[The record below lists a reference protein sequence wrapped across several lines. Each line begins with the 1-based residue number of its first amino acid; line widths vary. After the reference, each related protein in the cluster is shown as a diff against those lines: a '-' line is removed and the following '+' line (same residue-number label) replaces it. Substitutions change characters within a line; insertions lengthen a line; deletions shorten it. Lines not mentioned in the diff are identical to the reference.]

1 MELFDLHV
9 HSVFSDGRD
18 TPRDIVI
25 SAIEKGV
32 KTLGFSDHS
41 YTEFDE
47 RYCIQRDKQA
57 EYIRTINELKNEFSD
72 KIKILCATEQD
83 FYSTAPT
90 SGYDYVIGSVHYVLI
105 DGKYIP
111 VDETADI
118 LKQAA
123 DKYFSGDILSLCEA
137 YFENVG
143 KVYEKT
149 KCDIVGHFD
158 LITKF
163 NEQEQL
169 FDENDPRY
177 IRAYRKAVD
186 KIIEGCKVFEINTGA
201 ISRGYR
207 TTPYPS
213 ENIRSYI
220 RQKGGK
226 FILSSDSHQ
235 KETLC
240 FEFDKFRNLL

>member
-47 RYCIQRDKQA
+47 RYCIQRNKQA

-90 SGYDYVIGSVHYVLI
+90 VGYDYVIGSVHYVLI
-105 DGKYIP
+105 DGEYIP

-149 KCDIVGHFD
+149 KCDIVGHID

-186 KIIEGCKVFEINTGA
+186 KIITDCKVFEINTGA

-213 ENIRSYI
+213 ENIQSYI

>member
-105 DGKYIP
+105 DGEYIP

-177 IRAYRKAVD
+177 ISAYRKAVD
-186 KIIEGCKVFEINTGA
+186 KIITDCKVFEINTGA

-213 ENIRSYI
+213 ENKRRYI

>member
-72 KIKILCATEQD
+72 KIEILCATEQD

-105 DGKYIP
+105 DGEYIP

-118 LKQAA
+118 LKQTA

-169 FDENDPRY
+169 FDESDPRY

-186 KIIEGCKVFEINTGA
+186 KIITDCKVFEINTGA

>member
-9 HSVFSDGRD
+9 HSVFSDGKD
-18 TPRDIVI
+18 EPRDIVLA
-25 SAIEKGV
+25 AIEKGV

-47 RYCIQRDKQA
+47 RYCIQKDKQA
-57 EYIRTINELKNEFSD
+57 EYMKTVNDLKNEFSG
-72 KIKILCATEQD
+72 KIKILCGTEQD

-90 SGYDYVIGSVHYVLI
+90 RGYDYVIGSVHYILK
-105 DGKYIP
+105 GGEYIP

-123 DKYFSGDILSLCEA
+123 KDYFSGDIMSLCEA
-137 YFENVG
+137 YFEEVG
-143 KVYEKT
+143 EVYEKT

-163 NEQEQL
+163 NEQEKL
-169 FDENDPRY
+169 FDETDPRY
-177 IRAYRKAVD
+177 INACKKAVD
-186 KIIEGCKVFEINTGA
+186 RIIKNCKVFEINTGA

-213 ENIRSYI
+213 DEIRDYI

-226 FILSSDSHQ
+226 LILSSDSHQ

-240 FEFDKFRNLL
+240 FEFDKFRSLV

>member
-25 SAIEKGV
+25 SAIEKGI

-72 KIKILCATEQD
+72 KIEILCATEQD

-105 DGKYIP
+105 DGAYIP

-186 KIIEGCKVFEINTGA
+186 KIITDCKVFEINTGA

-240 FEFDKFRNLL
+240 FEFNKFRNLL

>member
-18 TPRDIVI
+18 TPRDIVV

-72 KIKILCATEQD
+72 KIEILCATEQD
-83 FYSTAPT
+83 FYSTVPT
-90 SGYDYVIGSVHYVLI
+90 AGYDYVIGSVHYVLI
-105 DGKYIP
+105 DGEYIP

-186 KIIEGCKVFEINTGA
+186 KIITDCKVFEINTGA

-220 RQKGGK
+220 RQNGGK

-240 FEFDKFRNLL
+240 FKFDKFRNLL